1 MLRFERFLLSRVKYV
16 YVQENLSFIRVTFIL
31 TVPILPTMTSYNALP
46 SAHNVRNERQ
56 LCIGF
61 NRNQV
66 TTNGNYT
73 TWSKDP
79 WAKQAWAKLL
89 LWFPLNLKV
98 TTKIRIT
105 MYTCNHNTPS
115 EKTISLPL
123 ARTEERHFLK
133 NIFLKFPYF
142 TIIMFGMVI
151 HFNKYESFPPMEVLF
166 QFGWN
171 WPGGSFAIIS
181 ISKGMCP

>member
-1 MLRFERFLLSRVKYV
+1 MLRFERFLF
-16 YVQENLSFIRVTFIL
+16 SFIRITFIL
-31 TVPILPTMTSYNALP
+31 TVLSLPTMTSYNALP
-46 SAHNVRNERQ
+46 SAHTMWGTNDNSA
-56 LCIGF
+56 F
-61 NRNQV
+61 TRNQV
-66 TTNGNYT
+66 STSGNCT

-98 TTKIRIT
+98 ITKLRIT